1 MASWSLK
8 FNLSI
13 SHAPFSQRYYSTRVT
28 NIIKKTGR
36 KISIFHR
43 SSQKLN
49 QRVISKSTFPLIA
62 KVIRLNQSANPFPPL
77 NRSLLFR
84 CIEQSLSFIS
94 IRILPPLEYFH
105 PIVDSLSMISYPR
118 IRRHLSI
125 GSAIYYESQ
134 HDSYRARLVKNGFR
148 RAGSPTRFVSHS

>member
-105 PIVDSLSMISYPR
+105 PIVDSLSMIC
-118 IRRHLSI
+118 LS
-125 GSAIYYESQ
+125 A
-134 HDSYRARLVKNGFR
+134 DSTTPVNWQRDLLREPA
-148 RAGSPTRFVSHS
+148 RFVSSTAR